1 MTPINVDAGLFTGYK
16 YLLCLAL
23 ITLLHSFFS
32 FSFRVYLSCFLLTN
46 NERHERQQAC
56 SFIPSPSGDPTPP
69 PTPSGSPPLLG
80 SPLEVP
86 SCSPHSSVFEQGGF
100 SGKAP
105 VVDLSFSVDEEGLV
119 PNTSCDE
126 EFAQKLFGDLN
137 RDVLEPPDDSNIII
151 LSNSDEE

>member
-1 MTPINVDAGLFTGYK
+1 MKDTRGNKHA
-16 YLLCLAL
+16 
-23 ITLLHSFFS
+23 HSPS
-32 FSFRVYLSCFLLTN
+32 K
-46 NERHERQQAC
+46 EG
-56 SFIPSPSGDPTPP
+56 IPSPSGDPTPP